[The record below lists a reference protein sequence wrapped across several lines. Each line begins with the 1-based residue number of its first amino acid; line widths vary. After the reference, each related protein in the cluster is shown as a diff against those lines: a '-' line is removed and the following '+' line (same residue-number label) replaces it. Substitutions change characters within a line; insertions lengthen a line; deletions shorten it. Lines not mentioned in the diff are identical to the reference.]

1 MNRIFKSRW
10 DDERNCAVV
19 MDELAGS
26 GHEGG
31 IAKRSEAKRSEAKRS
46 EAKRSF
52 AARRSTLTLAVGA
65 TLLSATLGA
74 QAADKLIGGVDATQ
88 TEFTAGTDT
97 ETTITVSDH
106 CCPN

>member
-31 IAKRSEAKRSEAKRS
+31 IAKRS